1 MRGASDTL
9 REPIEELLRTP
20 AIFRVASQQISDRG
34 IVSALA
40 GVLSRH
46 GKRARALIESDY
58 LYERVPVLPESV
70 WTETGEREEH
80 RQSLLALIRGGV
92 YVRPDQVSSA
102 LQHVNMVLAKS
113 DTSPSSIFLTSANF
127 APGSLTRHLNWGLLL
142 KEDEVFAALWAG
154 FGQAWDGDF
163 SNVAFHHSQAIDGTL
178 FCRLA
183 GGGRGQ
189 AIDLA
194 VEAVETAQDSIH
206 FAYFNMAR
214 DSRLTRA
221 LTDASARG
229 VIVTGVVDGDQNA
242 TGWDAIPTLCQA
254 GVDCRYYPGALTGA
268 IGRMH
273 YKMMAIDDRSV
284 HLSTANASASAE
296 KSFELGVTLQGNDTI
311 GNPVHYVKVEI
322 VRLLQNA
329 LVS

>member
-9 REPIEELLRTP
+9 REPIEALLWTP
-20 AIFRVASQQISDRG
+20 ATFRVASQQMSDRK
-34 IVSALA
+34 IVNALA
-40 GVLSRH
+40 GALSRH
-46 GKRARALIESDY
+46 GLRARALIESDY
-58 LYERVPVLPESV
+58 LYERALVSPELL

-92 YVRPDQVSSA
+92 HVRPDQVSSA

-113 DTSPSSIFLTSANF
+113 DTGPSSIFLTSANF
-127 APGSLTRHLNWGLLL
+127 APGSLTRHLNWGLFLQ
-142 KEDEVFAALWAG
+142 EDEVFAALWAG
-154 FGQAWDGDF
+154 FSQAWDGHFHD
-163 SNVAFHHSQAIDGTL
+163 VAFHHSLAIDGLL
-178 FCRLA
+178 FCRLM

-194 VEAVETAQDSIH
+194 IDAVETAQESIH
-206 FAYFNMAR
+206 FAYFNMAK

-221 LTDASARG
+221 LIEASARG
-229 VIVTGVVDGDQNA
+229 VNVAGVVDGDQKG
-242 TGWDAIPTLCQA
+242 TGWDAVPVLHQA

-273 YKMMAIDDRSV
+273 YKMLAIDGRRI

-311 GNPVHYVKVEI
+311 GNPVHYVTDEI
-322 VRLLQNA
+322 VRLLKNA
-329 LVS
+329 FVL